1 MAAQARIGAAL
12 ATAAGA
18 VWMGLVYKERS
29 ELPVGRRRLFSP
41 GSADDVMSGDLKDG
55 DLVLFARNCALYYPC
70 GAAACAAT
78 KALTGIEYDHAGVI
92 VRRKGTACVAEATFS
107 GVRLRPFEER
117 VVCSRALNVVVR
129 QLARP
134 LSPEQRTALREAA
147 LAAEADGAGSPES
160 PGAWAVAAVTAGPA
174 AAAERAPA
182 ALANRLYRAAGLL
195 EEGEAVSLRDAVP
208 AYASRYDADEA
219 AIAGA
224 VVLGQTLWFRD
235 RTST

>member
-1 MAAQARIGAAL
+1 
-12 ATAAGA
+12 
-18 VWMGLVYKERS
+18 
-29 ELPVGRRRLFSP
+29 
-41 GSADDVMSGDLKDG
+41 
-55 DLVLFARNCALYYPC
+55 
-70 GAAACAAT
+70 
-78 KALTGIEYDHAGVI
+78 
-92 VRRKGTACVAEATFS
+92 
-107 GVRLRPFEER
+107 